1 MKLAVAGKGGVGK
14 TTLVAL
20 LAREAVTRG
29 YRVIAV
35 DADPDA
41 NLAMTLGI
49 HTPIVTLAEAHD
61 LIKERVG
68 AEGLVKLNPTVDDIP
83 DRYSVEQDGIRLL
96 VLGGVRQGGG
106 GCACPANT
114 LLHSLLRHLF
124 LRQGEVVLVD
134 MEAGIEHLG
143 RGTVQGVDS
152 LVVVVE
158 GDRRSLET
166 AARIIHLAHEIG
178 LDRILA
184 VGNKIRQPEEE
195 ALIREGLPDGIP
207 LLSMLP
213 YVEELRAT
221 GVSGS
226 IRKGSSLSAVHDLF
240 TLLEGQ
246 LGSGT
251 VSSEPRVLF

>member
-20 LAREAVTRG
+20 LAREAVARG

-49 HTPIVTLAEAHD
+49 YTPIVTLAEERE

-68 AEGLVKLNPTVDDIP
+68 AGGLVKLNPTVDDIP
-83 DRYSVEQDGIRLL
+83 NRYSVEQDGIRLL
-96 VLGGVRQGGG
+96 VLGGIRQGGG
-106 GCACPANT
+106 GCACPANA

-143 RGTVQGVDS
+143 RGTVQGVDA
-152 LVVVVE
+152 LIVVVE
-158 GDRRSLET
+158 ADRRTLET
-166 AARIIHLAHEIG
+166 AARIVHLAHEIG
-178 LDRILA
+178 LNRILA
-184 VGNKIRQPEEE
+184 VGNKISTPEEE
-195 ALIREGLPDGIP
+195 KSVREGLPKGLP
-207 LLSMLP
+207 LLAVLP
-213 YVEELRAT
+213 YLEKLHAT
-221 GVSGS
+221 GLTGS
-226 IRKGSSLSAVHDLF
+226 LPQGPSPEAIQELF
-240 TLLEGQ
+240 TLLEERI
-246 LGSGT
+246 
-251 VSSEPRVLF
+251 VSTAT

>member
-68 AEGLVKLNPTVDDIP
+68 AKGLVKLNPTVDDIP

-106 GCACPANT
+106 GCACPANA

-143 RGTVQGVDS
+143 RGTVQGVDA
-152 LVVVVE
+152 LIVVVE
-158 GDRRSLET
+158 ADRRSLET
-166 AARIIHLAHEIG
+166 AARIVHLAHEIG

-195 ALIREGLPDGIP
+195 ALIREGLPKGLP
-207 LLSMLP
+207 LLAVLP
-213 YVEELRAT
+213 YLEKLHAT
-221 GVSGS
+221 GLTGS
-226 IRKGSSLSAVHDLF
+226 LPQGPSPEAIQELF
-240 TLLEGQ
+240 TLLEERI
-246 LGSGT
+246 
-251 VSSEPRVLF
+251 VSTAT

>member
-35 DADPDA
+35 DADSDA
-41 NLAMTLGI
+41 NLAMTLGFPE
-49 HTPIVTLAEAHD
+49 PIIPLATEWD
-61 LIKERVG
+61 LIADRAG
-68 AEGLVKLNPTVDDIP
+68 TGGLIKLNPTVDDIP
-83 DRYSVEQDGIRLL
+83 DRYSVEQNGIRLL

-106 GCACPANT
+106 GCACPANA

-143 RGTVQGVDS
+143 RGTVQGVDA
-152 LVVVVE
+152 LIVVVE

-166 AARIIHLAHEIG
+166 AARIVHLAHEIG

-207 LLSMLP
+207 LLSVLS
-213 YVEELRAT
+213 YLEEIRAT
-221 GVSGS
+221 GLSGNPHE
-226 IRKGSSLSAVHDLF
+226 GSSPPAVQDLF
-240 TLLEGQ
+240 TLLEGR
-246 LGSGT
+246 LGSAT
-251 VSSEPRVLF
+251 VSSEPRVSC